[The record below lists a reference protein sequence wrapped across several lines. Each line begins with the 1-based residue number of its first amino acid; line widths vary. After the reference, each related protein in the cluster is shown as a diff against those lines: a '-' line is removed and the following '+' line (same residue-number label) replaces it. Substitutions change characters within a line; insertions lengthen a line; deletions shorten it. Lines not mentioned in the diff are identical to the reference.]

1 MRQIRKEALMH
12 SFPGVPDKFIKQM
25 QGKGAANFAVM
36 LTYGDELYVR
46 CYHRYHKGELVERQR
61 YVFAK
66 DGCCR
71 YGSEYGNKWAIR
83 REFREPVF
91 CAPNYNFTF
100 DNSYSVINIEA
111 IKQSCMRYSHA
122 EKYNNSLLMQYM
134 KLYCKHPNVEYI
146 VKSGYSHLIS
156 EVWTGYWGNQKVMRI
171 DDHINFKS
179 NNLLKMLGLN
189 RTEFKL
195 LKGKEG
201 YYENYMTWR
210 DKYPKYKPE
219 ELLSLAKV
227 YRWEIGTCDRFA
239 EITGVRP
246 TRLAQYLDTND
257 IYCRDYSDYLDQCRI
272 LKYNLH
278 DTAICMPHDFK
289 AMHTRLSSIIK
300 YKQDETTHKQFTDNI
315 EDRKKLEYSSGN
327 LFIRQPLSMDEI
339 AAEGATLD
347 HCVGGYAERHAKGVL
362 HILFIRNTDKP
373 DVPYYTMELGIH
385 GHIQQVRGRKN
396 CEMTDEVKAFV
407 EEYKLYIAKI
417 FSKKERKSA

>member
-1 MRQIRKEALMH
+1 MRQLRKEALL
-12 SFPGVPDKFIKQM
+12 SEFPSVTSEQLEQM
-25 QGKGAANFAVM
+25 QGKGARNFAVM
-36 LTYGDELYVR
+36 LTRGDELFVR
-46 CYHRYHKGELVERQR
+46 CFHRYSKGDLVERQR

-71 YGSEYGNKWAIR
+71 YGSEYGNKWTIR

-111 IKQSCMRYSHA
+111 IKQSCMKYSHA
-122 EKYNNSLLMQYM
+122 EKYRNSLLMEYM
-134 KLYCKHPNVEYI
+134 KFYCKHPNVEYI
-146 VKSGYSHLIS
+146 VKSGYSHLIT

-171 DDHINFKS
+171 DSHINFKS

-189 RTEFKL
+189 RAEFKL
-195 LKGKEG
+195 LKGCE
-201 YYENYMTWR
+201 YHYDNYMTWR

-227 YRWEIGTCDRFA
+227 YHWEIGTCDRFS

-246 TRLAQYLDTND
+246 TRLARYLDTND
-257 IYCRDYSDYLDQCRI
+257 INSRDYSDYLDQCRI

-289 AMHTRLSSIIK
+289 AMHARLSAIIK
-300 YKQDETTHKQFTDNI
+300 YKQDVASRKQFADNI
-315 EDRKKLEYSSGN
+315 NDRKRLEYSRGD
-327 LFIRQPLSMDEI
+327 LFIRQPESMDEI
-339 AAEGATLD
+339 DAEGAALN

-362 HILFIRNTDKP
+362 HILFIRRADKP
-373 DVPYYTMELGIH
+373 DVPYYTMELDIH
-385 GHIQQVRGRKN
+385 GNVCQVRGRKN
-396 CEMTDEVKAFV
+396 CEMTDEVRAFV
-407 EEYKLYIAKI
+407 EEYKLCIAKI
-417 FSKKERKSA
+417 FSKKEKKTA